1 MKKLLSIVL
10 LAIAFV
16 VVAVQP
22 PALAADVA
30 HGKQIFVGNC
40 AACHIGGRNNL
51 NPQKT
56 LSKADLEKY
65 GMYSAEK
72 IIYQVTNGKAAMPAF
87 KRLGATSI
95 EDVAAYVLAQAEN
108 GWK

>member
-22 PALAADVA
+22 PALAADLA
-30 HGKQIFVGNC
+30 HGKQIFQGNC
-40 AACHIGGRNNL
+40 NACHLGGKNTI
-51 NPQKT
+51 NPTKT

-65 GMYSAEK
+65 GMYSADK
-72 IIYQVTNGKAAMPAF
+72 IIYQVTNGKNAMPNF
-87 KRLGATSI
+87 KRLGTASI
-95 EDVAAYVLAQAEN
+95 EDVAAYVLAQADK

>member
-30 HGKQIFVGNC
+30 HGKQVFVGNC
-40 AACHIGGRNNL
+40 AACHIGGKNSI
-51 NPQKT
+51 NPTKT

-72 IIYQVTNGKAAMPAF
+72 IAYQVTNGKNAMPNF
-87 KRLGATSI
+87 KRLGETSI
-95 EDVAAYVLAQAEN
+95 EDVTAYVLAQAEA
-108 GWK
+108 GW

>member
-22 PALAADVA
+22 PALAADIA
-30 HGKQIFVGNC
+30 HGKQIFSGNC
-40 AACHIGGRNNL
+40 AACHIGGKNSI
-51 NPQKT
+51 NPMKT

-65 GMYSAEK
+65 GMFSAEK
-72 IIYQVTNGKAAMPAF
+72 ISYQVTNGKAAMPAF
-87 KRLGATSI
+87 KRLGETSI
-95 EDVAAYVLAQAEN
+95 ADVTAYVLDQAEK

>member
-30 HGKQIFVGNC
+30 HGKQVFVGNC
-40 AACHIGGRNNL
+40 AACHIGGRNSI
-51 NPQKT
+51 NPTKT

-65 GMYSAEK
+65 GMYSADK
-72 IIYQVTNGKAAMPAF
+72 IIYQVTNGKNAMPNF
-87 KRLGATSI
+87 KRLGEASI
-95 EDVAAYVLAQAEN
+95 ADVAAYVLAQADK